1 MSGLFSLDGFLGRSL
16 SRLADLIVLSI
27 LWIVFSLPIV
37 TLGAST
43 TALYTMTLRMVRDEE
58 GKIAAGFF
66 RAFKENFKSATC
78 IHLFLLLLSGLVGYY
93 WMLVGFLPEKFLVF
107 FRGISILFWVL
118 WLMETLFVYPVQAR
132 FENTVWNTMK
142 NAWLMAAGNL
152 HIFVLAVLIT
162 GIPLWTLLLNT
173 ALFIGIFPVW
183 ILVAPG
189 LLAWLNS
196 FLFHH
201 CFKKY
206 IAEEE
211 Q

>member
-1 MSGLFSLDGFLGRSL
+1 MSGLFSPDGFLGRSL
-16 SRLADLIVLSI
+16 SRFADFIVLSI

-58 GKIAAGFF
+58 GKIAAGFL
-66 RAFKENFKSATC
+66 RAFKENFKSATW
-78 IHLFLLLLSGLVGYY
+78 IHLILLLLAGLVGNY
-93 WMLVGFLPEKFLVF
+93 WMLVGLLPEKFLVF
-107 FRGISILFWVL
+107 FRGVSILFWVL

-152 HIFVLAVLIT
+152 HIFLLAVLIT
-162 GIPLWTLLLNT
+162 GIPFWTFLLNT
-173 ALFIGIFPVW
+173 ALFIGIFPAW
-183 ILVAPG
+183 LLVAPG

-206 IAEEE
+206 IAEEA
-211 Q
+211 

>member
-16 SRLADLIVLSI
+16 SRFADLIVLSI